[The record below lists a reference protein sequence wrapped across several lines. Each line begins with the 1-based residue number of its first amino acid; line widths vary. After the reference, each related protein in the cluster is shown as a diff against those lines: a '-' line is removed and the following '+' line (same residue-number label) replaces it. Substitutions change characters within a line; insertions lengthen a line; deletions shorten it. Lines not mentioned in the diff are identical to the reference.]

1 MEHTAIVWFR
11 NDLRLHDNEA
21 LTEAI
26 QKAQRILPVYVFDTR
41 IFQGKT
47 PFGFNKTENFRTKFI
62 IESVIDLRENLRSK
76 GSDLIIRVG
85 LPEEE
90 VFTLAKRVK
99 SSWVYC
105 NRERTSEEVKVQDT
119 LEKNLW
125 KIGQELRYT
134 RGKMLLHTAD
144 LPFPVCQVPDVF
156 TNFRKEVEGITPI
169 RQPLDTPNVIPNIV
183 FDKDRGVVPALADF
197 GKSEVICSH
206 IENQKMI
213 GGERQAISQLNYYLF
228 EFRLIDNYKETR
240 NALLGWDFSS
250 KLSVWLSTGCV
261 SPKYVY
267 HKIKEYEQQ
276 WGKNDSTYWLYFE
289 LLWRDFFRLMGK
301 KYECK
306 IFQQEGMREADISGN
321 TDFLLFNN
329 WKNGTTGVPL
339 IDANMRQL
347 MATGFMSN
355 RGRQNVA
362 SFLVKDLNVNW
373 VMGAEYFESMLI
385 DYDPCSNYC
394 NWNYIAGVGNDP
406 REDRYFNI
414 LSQSKRYDPHGDFLR
429 YWVPELRD
437 LPDAYIHQPEMMDIG
452 LQVKYNVIIGKN
464 YPNAIINTSK
474 WIS

>member
-26 QKAQRILPVYVFDTR
+26 QKAQRVLPVYVFDTR

-183 FDKDRGVVPALADF
+183 FEKDRGVVPALADF

-321 TDFLLFNN
+321 TDFLLFN
-329 WKNGTTGVPL
+329 K
-339 IDANMRQL
+339 
-347 MATGFMSN
+347 
-355 RGRQNVA
+355 
-362 SFLVKDLNVNW
+362 
-373 VMGAEYFESMLI
+373 
-385 DYDPCSNYC
+385 
-394 NWNYIAGVGNDP
+394 
-406 REDRYFNI
+406 
-414 LSQSKRYDPHGDFLR
+414 
-429 YWVPELRD
+429 
-437 LPDAYIHQPEMMDIG
+437 
-452 LQVKYNVIIGKN
+452 GK
-464 YPNAIINTSK
+464 
-474 WIS
+474 